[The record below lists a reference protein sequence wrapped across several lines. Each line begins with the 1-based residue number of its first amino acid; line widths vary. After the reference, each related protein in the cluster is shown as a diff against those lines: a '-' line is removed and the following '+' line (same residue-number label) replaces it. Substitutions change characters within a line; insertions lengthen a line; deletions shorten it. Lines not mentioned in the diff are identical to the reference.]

1 MKKQYSVFMPF
12 SGSLHVSVRA
22 KDKESALEIAKK
34 KFEKATNKDIAD
46 CAQFESC
53 EVVEV

>member
-1 MKKQYSVFMPF
+1 MKQYSVFMPF

-53 EVVEV
+53 EVFEV